1 MEKLVFISHARE
13 ADGKKADRIAEY
25 LESHGIGCFIAPR
38 DITKGASYA
47 PKLVAG
53 IDAATVVLLI
63 GTPAIVGRE
72 HILNEIE
79 IAVNKHKTIVQFVIE
94 DYTPSDD
101 LVYYISRKQKLIA
114 PTGDYEAFL
123 PTLEN
128 ELRITLG
135 LPEKPAGEGA
145 KDFSDKTKYKVFQY
159 LSDRGI
165 MINPSDQH
173 RNVSFRSDTFV
184 TMFGRI
190 YDSVA
195 RLTDPASA
203 EGIFYDCGCQS
214 GYNFG
219 RRLQSSW
226 DEKNE
231 YLPDSP
237 QEKLAKWCEFDS
249 NVGWGKFDCNISIDP
264 ENDSL
269 EGKLTVS
276 ECFLVDK
283 SPAHRP
289 VCAFI
294 RGYCEAVIGVLLGDV
309 EVKLTCASCP
319 LVKKFKNVCEF
330 DVSLK

>member
-1 MEKLVFISHARE
+1 M
-13 ADGKKADRIAEY
+13 
-25 LESHGIGCFIAPR
+25 
-38 DITKGASYA
+38 
-47 PKLVAG
+47 
-53 IDAATVVLLI
+53 
-63 GTPAIVGRE
+63 
-72 HILNEIE
+72 
-79 IAVNKHKTIVQFVIE
+79 
-94 DYTPSDD
+94 
-101 LVYYISRKQKLIA
+101 
-114 PTGDYEAFL
+114 
-123 PTLEN
+123 PTLEH

-135 LPEKPAGEGA
+135 LPEKPDGEGA
-145 KDFSDKTKYKVFQY
+145 KDFSDKTKFKVFQY

-184 TMFGRI
+184 TMFGQI

-195 RLTDPASA
+195 GLTDPASA

-231 YLPDSP
+231 YLLASP

-309 EVKLTCASCP
+309 EVKLTCSSCP

>member
-25 LESHGIGCFIAPR
+25 LESRGIGCFIAPR
-38 DITKGASYA
+38 DIPSGASYA

-53 IDAATVVLLI
+53 IEAATVVLLV

-79 IAVNKHKTIVQFVIE
+79 IAVNKRKTIVQFVIE

-101 LVYYISRKQKLIA
+101 LVYYIGRKQKLIA
-114 PTGDYEAFL
+114 PTKDYETFL
-123 PTLEN
+123 PTLEH
-128 ELRITLG
+128 ELRVTLG
-135 LPEKPAGEGA
+135 LPEKTSPQGA
-145 KDFSDKTKYKVFQY
+145 NDFSDSTKYKVFQY

-190 YDSVA
+190 FDSVA
-195 RLTDPASA
+195 KATGQATA
-203 EGIFYDCGCQS
+203 EKIFYDCGYQS

-249 NVGWGKFDCNISIDP
+249 NVGWGKFDCKIAIDP
-264 ENDSL
+264 ENDTL

-283 SPAHRP
+283 SPSRRP
-289 VCAFI
+289 ICAFI
-294 RGYCEAVIGVLLGDV
+294 RGYCEAVTGVLLGGV
-309 EVKLTCASCP
+309 EVRLTCASCP